1 MKLEDFKNKYAALQH
16 EMDMKANIISELEAS
31 VAKEK
36 QNNIKLLRELKR
48 AHGTVEEMKKFMEKE
63 IQASKKARLLD
74 EERFQEVFQRQEQ

>member
-16 EMDMKANIISELEAS
+16 EMDMKASAISELEGS

-74 EERFQEVFQRQEQ
+74 EERF